1 MKKLLQPKMKKLL
14 LLMTAVAFMAGSLGF
29 IGCSGGIEEDPDAAA
44 NAAKEVVNPNDDVE
58 EDPDKTGA
66 GEEGIT
72 AGGGGGGDDDG
83 DGDE

>member
-1 MKKLLQPKMKKLL
+1 
-14 LLMTAVAFMAGSLGF
+14 MTTVAFMAGSLGF

-58 EDPDKTGA
+58 EDPDAADA
-66 GEEGIT
+66 GEEGIG
-72 AGGGGGGDDDG
+72 AKGGTSEEA